1 MGRRFKA
8 EDESAVLNRLS
19 YDYYFNRLKEVAL
32 SVFTWEGL
40 PDTVDERFLEWV
52 LFHDGFCLFFLDEV
66 VGYQTLQSEIG
77 GELDNYRIPIRRRA
91 YAPNGYQAWRDNKN
105 SVIVFNNLIHTNMV
119 GYVKYFARKLYM
131 CDRSFDVNLKAQRTP
146 IMLQGPESSRL
157 TLENL
162 WLKYDGN
169 QPVILISDKFDLSQ
183 IKVLNTN
190 VPYTADKIYNSKLQ
204 IWNEAMEFLGVPNA
218 NPVKK
223 ERLLSD
229 EISFSQ
235 GATVTSGLTRLKARQ
250 QAAAEINRMF
260 GLNISVR
267 HSDGLEKV
275 LGTEPKEGGS
285 DNE

>member
-8 EDESAVLNRLS
+8 KDESAVLNRLS

-66 VGYQTLQSEIG
+66 VGYQTLQTEIG
-77 GELDNYRIPIRRRA
+77 GELNNYRIPIRRRA

-105 SVIVFNNLIHTNMV
+105 SVIVFNNLIHTNMIS
-119 GYVKYFARKLYM
+119 YVQYFARKLYL
-131 CDRSFDVNLKAQRTP
+131 CDRSFDVNLRAQRTP

-169 QPVILISDKFDLSQ
+169 QPVILVSDKFDLSQ

-204 IWNEAMEFLGVPNA
+204 IWNEAMEFLGVPNV

-223 ERLLSD
+223 ERLISD
-229 EISFSQ
+229 EVTGSL

-250 QAAAEINRMF
+250 QAAEEINRMF

-267 HSDGLEKV
+267 YSDGLTSV
-275 LGTEPKEGGS
+275 LETEPQEGGS
-285 DNE
+285 GNE

>member
-66 VGYQTLQSEIG
+66 VGYQTLQTEIG

-91 YAPNGYQAWRDNKN
+91 YAPNGYQAWRDDKN

-162 WLKYDGN
+162 WLKYEGN
-169 QPVILISDKFDLSQ
+169 QPVILVSDKFDLSQ

-204 IWNEAMEFLGVPNA
+204 IWNEAMEFLGVPNV

-223 ERLLSD
+223 ERLISD
-229 EISFSQ
+229 EVTVSQ

-250 QAAAEINRMF
+250 QAAEEINRMF

-267 HSDGLEKV
+267 HSDGLTSV
-275 LGTEPKEGGS
+275 LEPEPQEGGAE
-285 DNE
+285 NE

>member
-19 YDYYFNRLKEVAL
+19 YNYYFNRLKEVAL

-40 PDTVDERFLEWV
+40 PDTVDERFIEWV
-52 LFHDGFCLFFLDEV
+52 LFHDGFCLFFVDEV
-66 VGYQTLQSEIG
+66 VGYQTLQTEIG

-146 IMLQGPESSRL
+146 IMMQGPESSRL

-169 QPVILISDKFDLSQ
+169 QPVILVSDKFDLSQ

-204 IWNEAMEFLGVPNA
+204 IWNEAMEFLGVPNV

-223 ERLLSD
+223 ERLISD
-229 EISFSQ
+229 EVTGSL

-250 QAAAEINRMF
+250 QAADEINRMF

-267 HSDGLEKV
+267 YSDGLTSV
-275 LGTEPKEGGS
+275 LEPEPQEGGS